1 MLCPHHERS
10 RAEVSRRVGDRQDPR
25 VISWDEVISSDDVA
39 RRALCCD
46 GHVSSRTSTMPSPR
60 LPKRLRGLS
69 ETWQDVFISVTS
81 FVVGA
86 LLYHFG
92 LFSMFGSKIAVVDPW
107 HWVTL
112 AVICGLGLLRRR
124 RSGIGLALA
133 IAVVAWDAALGLT
146 MPVLVSLFDHVYAAT
161 LYGSRRLSRAM
172 IPLAALTTV
181 ATAIVAAVVIGDWK
195 LAVLATL
202 ATTFPFVI
210 TPVWWATGM
219 RQFRDL
225 AEQERENA
233 AQLARISEL
242 DRDAAVV
249 AERSRMARDL
259 HDVIAGHLSAIAI
272 QSEAAL
278 SLNEAD
284 PATSRKVL
292 EAVRENSV
300 HALEE
305 MRAMIGLLQSTEAD
319 EKTAPARLA
328 DLSVLVDSARAT
340 GMRVDVRTE
349 LDEGNPLPAAV
360 DLTAYRIAQEAL
372 TNAVKHAPNTDAVV
386 TIRRTGGALHVE
398 VTNELLSAAG
408 DATGTGRG
416 LLNMRERAAA
426 VGGSLSAGPAG
437 SSWSVRASLPIG
449 GGA

>member
-1 MLCPHHERS
+1 MPW
-10 RAEVSRRVGDRQDPR
+10 RVGDRQDSR

-39 RRALCCD
+39 SRGLCCD
-46 GHVSSRTSTMPSPR
+46 GHVSSRTSTLPSPR
-60 LPKRLRGLS
+60 LPKRLRRLS
-69 ETWQDVFISVTS
+69 ETWQDVIISTTS
-81 FVVGA
+81 FAVGA
-86 LLYHFG
+86 VLYQFG
-92 LFSMFGSKIAVVDPW
+92 LFAIFGSRQTVVDPW

-112 AVICGLGLLRRR
+112 TLICALGLLRRR

-133 IAVVAWDAALGLT
+133 IAVVAWDATIGLT
-146 MPVLVSLFDHVYAAT
+146 MPILVSLFDHVYAAT
-161 LYGSRRLSRAM
+161 LYGSRGLSRAM
-172 IPLAALTTV
+172 IPLAALSTV
-181 ATAIVAAVVIGDWK
+181 ATATITGVVVGDWK
-195 LAVLATL
+195 IAVLATL
-202 ATTFPFVI
+202 AANFPFVI

-233 AQLARISEL
+233 TQLARISEL

-305 MRAMIGLLQSTEAD
+305 MRAMIGLLQSTRADED

-349 LDEGNPLPAAV
+349 LDEDNPLPAAV

-386 TIRRTGGALHVE
+386 TVRRVAGTLHVE
-398 VTNELLSAAG
+398 VTNELPPDAGAAS
-408 DATGTGRG
+408 GTGRG

-426 VGGSLSAGPAG
+426 VGGSLSAGPTG
-437 SSWSVRASLPIG
+437 SSWSVRARLPIAG
-449 GGA
+449 MGS

>member
-1 MLCPHHERS
+1 ML
-10 RAEVSRRVGDRQDPR
+10 
-25 VISWDEVISSDDVA
+25 
-39 RRALCCD
+39 
-46 GHVSSRTSTMPSPR
+46 
-60 LPKRLRGLS
+60 
-69 ETWQDVFISVTS
+69 ISVTS

-86 LLYHFG
+86 LLYQFG
-92 LFSMFGSKIAVVDPW
+92 LFAMFGSRTTEVGPW

-112 AVICGLGLLRRR
+112 ALICALGLLRRR
-124 RSGIGLALA
+124 SSGIGLALA
-133 IAVVAWDAALGLT
+133 TAVVCWDAVLGLT
-146 MPVLVSLFDHVYAAT
+146 APTLAAFFDHVYAAT
-161 LYGSRRLSRAM
+161 MYGSRRLSKAM
-172 IPLAALTTV
+172 VPLAALSTV
-181 ATAIVAAVVIGDWK
+181 GTTAIALVHTGDWK
-195 LAVLATL
+195 LAVLAAL
-202 ATTFPFVI
+202 ATNFPFVI

-305 MRAMIGLLQSTEAD
+305 MRAMIGLLRSAQSDAD

-349 LDEGNPLPAAV
+349 LDEDDPLPAAV

-386 TIRRTGGALHVE
+386 TVRRVSGTLHVE
-398 VTNELLSAAG
+398 VTNELPPDAG
-408 DATGTGRG
+408 DPAGTGRG

-437 SSWSVRASLPIG
+437 SSWSVRARLPIG
-449 GGA
+449 GGEA